1 MEEKNTRTR
10 KIITAGIIIGVIIFA
25 IVLILIKPK
34 CSTISS
40 EVAECIANKSIL
52 YIQDGCHFCKIQV
65 EKFGKCSKML
75 NIVDC
80 TEDPIFCFNKGI
92 KHTPT
97 WFIDD
102 KLIEGAYK
110 IEELQNM
117 TGCWNDTFK

>member
-1 MEEKNTRTR
+1 MEEKNTRKRTR

-40 EVAECIANKSIL
+40 EVAECIANDSIL
-52 YIQDGCHFCKIQV
+52 YTQDGCSHCLKQKK
-65 EKFGKCSKML
+65 EFGECYVFL

-80 TEDPIFCFNKGI
+80 TKTPNECIEAGI
-92 KHTPT
+92 RTIPT
-97 WFIDD
+97 WVIDD

-110 IEELQNM
+110 IEELQEM
-117 TGCWNDTFK
+117 TGC